1 MLGKIIGNKTG
12 TGKNDWNWEI
22 LSKAISRISLAVV
35 VLITLAVA
43 GSFIFYQL
51 FVYPAGSIPAE
62 QKLPAVTEQQ
72 LESTELEMV
81 QNLLGP
87 WHSADS
93 TMPEYSDNILLLKE
107 DGTAL
112 RSTSRMQVDTN
123 SDSWSKIN
131 PPEISEMTVYGQ
143 IVELRIN
150 RNEFYV
156 WANQP
161 FILEQTPMV
170 LYAVDLSG
178 KMNMIGVD
186 NATKAGYFYK

>member
-1 MLGKIIGNKTG
+1 
-12 TGKNDWNWEI
+12 
-22 LSKAISRISLAVV
+22 
-35 VLITLAVA
+35 
-43 GSFIFYQL
+43 
-51 FVYPAGSIPAE
+51 
-62 QKLPAVTEQQ
+62 
-72 LESTELEMV
+72 MV

>member
-1 MLGKIIGNKTG
+1 MLGETG
-12 TGKNDWNWEI
+12 TGKNDWNWEK
-22 LSKAISRISLAVV
+22 LSKVISKISLAVV
-35 VLITLAVA
+35 VLLTLLVVA
-43 GSFIFYQL
+43 GSCIFYRL

-72 LESTELEMV
+72 LEPTELEMV
-81 QNLLGP
+81 QDLLGP
-87 WHSADS
+87 WHSASS
-93 TMPEYSDNILLLKE
+93 TIPEYPEYYANILLLKE
-107 DGTAL
+107 DGTAF
-112 RSTSRMQVDTN
+112 RSTSRMQVDTD

>member
-1 MLGKIIGNKTG
+1 M
-12 TGKNDWNWEI
+12 
-22 LSKAISRISLAVV
+22 SKAISRISLAVV
-35 VLITLAVA
+35 VLLTLLVVA
-43 GSFIFYQL
+43 GSCIFYRL

-72 LESTELEMV
+72 LEPTELEMV